1 MALIKIQ
8 LTRYLPD
15 KKYLCLEMET
25 KAKILLILY
34 LFSFTCLREIVKVPI
49 LVQHYFH
56 HLGEHPDM
64 SLKEFF
70 TMHYLQGI
78 IVDED
83 FEQDMQLPF
92 KSVDLSNFNMVGIYN
107 HNLKEYQL
115 HFISDKIQQKIT
127 PRYSFLYQNPN
138 SANIF
143 HPPRLA

>member
-1 MALIKIQ
+1 
-8 LTRYLPD
+8 
-15 KKYLCLEMET
+15 MET

-34 LFSFTCLREIVKVPI
+34 LFSFTSLREIVKIPV
-49 LVQHYFH
+49 LVDHYFH

-70 TMHYLQGI
+70 TMHYLHGI

-92 KSVDLSNFNMVGIYN
+92 KSVDLSNFNIVGVYN
-107 HNLKEYQL
+107 HNIKQYPLT
-115 HFISDKIQQKIT
+115 FISGKIQKAIT

-138 SANIF
+138 LANIF
-143 HPPRLA
+143 HPPKEA